1 MIGSFHE
8 FHDSVFSARRY
19 SISTEGTVRNSIDEN
34 SSYDDL
40 LKVSRAHSCNA
51 DRHGSF

>member
-8 FHDSVFSARRY
+8 FHDSVYSSRRY
-19 SISTEGTVRNSIDEN
+19 SSSGNDGNLRNSIDEN

-40 LKVSRAHSCNA
+40 LKV
-51 DRHGSF
+51 

>member
-8 FHDSVFSARRY
+8 FHDSVVTSRRY
-19 SISTEGTVRNSIDEN
+19 SSSTTEGNLRSSIDEN

-40 LKVSRAHSCNA
+40 LKV
-51 DRHGSF
+51 